1 MAVSYGIKGCGKMQK
16 CYDCGRIYFGSARH
30 CPKCS
35 ADQWEGKFGVCSR
48 YSLQNTLKNMDINDC
63 DFEEYI
69 FIGEMIVRKMQEE
82 ESYNEFGW
90 RPVAA
95 LIDAYTR
102 DTPFKDFKRAL
113 ELCPLYG
120 KCMHADFGDDA
131 KIIAE
136 QKAEEVYA
144 KPGCPFK
151 PEPKT
156 NPIVTLLTRLLK
168 DLEEMP
174 KTEEYDFVGRQ
185 ISRKDLAK
193 MLSKLNKFA
202 NGDEDMPSAPKFIY
216 FIGLAYEQGR
226 PFPQNTQYAKAWY
239 KAAADLGDEEAKAK
253 FAK

>member
-1 MAVSYGIKGCGKMQK
+1 
-16 CYDCGRIYFGSARH
+16 
-30 CPKCS
+30 
-35 ADQWEGKFGVCSR
+35 
-48 YSLQNTLKNMDINDC
+48 MDINDC
-63 DFEEYI
+63 DIEEYI

-174 KTEEYDFVGRQ
+174 KTEEYDFEKRPC
-185 ISRKDLAK
+185 KDA
-193 MLSKLNKFA
+193 F
-202 NGDEDMPSAPKFIY
+202 
-216 FIGLAYEQGR
+216 Q
-226 PFPQNTQYAKAWY
+226 T
-239 KAAADLGDEEAKAK
+239 
-253 FAK
+253 